1 MTTNGDHDSGFKMMK
16 VEFCDDN
23 EEILEHIF
31 EKCTNIKRNERP
43 PWIKVIGNFV
53 FHACTQLREVKL
65 SKGLINIGALA
76 FFGDCE
82 SLRRIEIP
90 RTVRSI
96 LESCAFGDCTYLVE
110 VKLCEGIET
119 IGFRNFK
126 ECTSL
131 KNIEIPLHSEQLEF
145 EHLKTVLVWKR

>member
-1 MTTNGDHDSGFKMMK
+1 M
-16 VEFCDDN
+16 
-23 EEILEHIF
+23 
-31 EKCTNIKRNERP
+31 
-43 PWIKVIGNFV
+43 
-53 FHACTQLREVKL
+53 KL
-65 SKGLINIGALA
+65 SEGLINIGALA
-76 FFGDCE
+76 FGDCE

-96 LESCAFGDCTYLVE
+96 ESCAFARCTYLVE

-131 KNIEIPLHSEQLEF
+131 KSIEIPP
-145 EHLKTVLVWKR
+145 TVRTIGI